1 MPKARIFDIIPFQ
14 DSGEALQN
22 SEPSLAVDPLDPT
35 QIIAGAFP
43 GVLTTYYNSTTGGT
57 AWFLSLPFLI
67 TSDKSLA
74 WKTDGSGAITATLG
88 FASATTDTDVGTEI
102 KTFFE
107 ATGGTGFDSPS
118 INTFNNGHFLD
129 QPWVRTGPS
138 DHVYVGYNDISAAVG
153 GKQASML
160 VSTNGGANY
169 TSVTLDRV
177 GAGIQDSPSIRE
189 AVNGDVVYAVFER
202 LNTFVERD
210 ANGNRYTSQVVVE
223 RSDNGGADGFKA
235 LGDGVVAGT
244 PTAVLAG
251 PPVSDVN
258 TPLTL
263 GQERVGGDLAIAVDP
278 NNAAHVVAVWGDAP
292 GANGA
297 GIVQLH
303 LAESFNSGASWV
315 QDKFV
320 TSQATRSN
328 QPAVSISS
336 TGAIGL
342 LYDNYDPATNKLSQ
356 HIVTTTNDF
365 VTFTDQTLATETN
378 ARPMNDG
385 QPYLGDFFDLTS
397 VGNTFYGVFSA
408 SNADNGTDAQ
418 FSNVIFGRNFT
429 GNSGTSS
436 FKLVDTDGNS
446 VASSIDP
453 YFFTYQLGD
462 SFGKIFLHTDA
473 GQNAYWL
480 MNDSVRVGD
489 GTNLQ
494 STGPT
499 WHVKA
504 LVDQDN
510 KGPDFSDLVWQND
523 NGLVAIWQLQG
534 TTPVQQHNLQQVDPS
549 WHVKAA
555 ADFDGNTVADVLLQ
569 NDNGTLALWELQNTA
584 TGPQFLPNGQFNIGQ
599 NPGSTWH
606 AVAAG
611 DFNGDGRAGILFFN
625 DDQLHAA
632 IWEMNPTVVAIGP
645 SGPFVQPGP
654 PIGPNGV
661 FTEQVNLPS
670 TGSTTW
676 KPVAVADFNGAG
688 KDDIL
693 WRNDNGAVAIW
704 EMTGTADGQSIAIKA
719 NGQFNITQIVDPS
732 WHVVAARDF
741 NNEGKAG
748 ILWQNDNGAIALWEN
763 FAEGPLGSGQATFTT
778 QLNITPQPNPSGH
791 LEWHVV

>member
-1 MPKARIFDIIPFQ
+1 MAKARIFDTIPFS
-14 DSGEALQN
+14 DSGENAQN

-35 QIIAGAFP
+35 QIIVGAF
-43 GVLTTYYNSTTGGT
+43 GVSPNPYFKSTTGGT
-57 AWFLSLPFLI
+57 AWFDDGSLFHN
-67 TSDKSLA
+67 DKSLA
-74 WKTDGSGAITATLG
+74 WKTDGSGAITATLVNG
-88 FASATTDTDVGTEI
+88 TTGINTY
-102 KTFFE
+102 FE
-107 ATGGTGFDSPS
+107 PTGGSSFGAP
-118 INTFNNGHFLD
+118 INQFAPGHVVD

-138 DHVYVGYNDISAAVG
+138 NHVYVGFNDFNSV
-153 GKQASML
+153 ASML
-160 VSTNGGANY
+160 VSVNGGVNY
-169 TSVTLDRV
+169 TQITLDRV
-177 GAGIQDSPSIRE
+177 GAGIQDNPSIRE
-189 AVNGDVVYAVFER
+189 AVNGSTVYAIFER
-202 LNTFVERD
+202 WNTVVEND
-210 ANGNRYTSQVVVE
+210 ANGARFTSQVVVE
-223 RSDNGGADGFKA
+223 RSDNGGASFTA
-235 LGDGVVAGT
+235 LGAGGNGVIAGT
-244 PTAVLAG
+244 PTGVFANTT
-251 PPVSDVN
+251 N

-263 GQERVGGDLAIAVDP
+263 GQERVPGSDLAIAVDP
-278 NNAAHVVAVWGDAP
+278 NNAAHVITVWLDAP

-297 GIVQLH
+297 GIMQLH
-303 LAESFNSGASWV
+303 LAESFNLGNSWAE
-315 QDKFV
+315 KFV
-320 TSQATRSN
+320 TSAATRSD
-328 QPAVSISS
+328 QAAVSISS

-342 LYDNYDPATNKLSQ
+342 LYNNYDPATNKLSQ

-365 VTFTDQTLATETN
+365 VTSTDQTLATESN
-378 ARPMNDG
+378 ATPPITFH
-385 QPYLGDFFDLTS
+385 PYQGDFFDLTS
-397 VGNTFYGVFSA
+397 VGNTFYGIFSA

-418 FSNVIFGRNFT
+418 FSSGVTFGRNFT
-429 GNSGTSS
+429 GNSGTAS
-436 FKLVDTDGNS
+436 FHLTDLNGNQ

-462 SFGKIFLHTDA
+462 SFGKMFLHTDA

-480 MNDSVRVGD
+480 MNESVRVGT
-489 GTNLQ
+489 GANLQ
-494 STGPT
+494 STDPS

-534 TTPVQQHNLQQVDPS
+534 TTPVQQHNLQQVDPT

-569 NDNGTLALWELQNTA
+569 NDNGLLAIWELQNTA
-584 TGPQFLPNGQFNIGQ
+584 TSGPQFLPNGQFNIGQ
-599 NPGSTWH
+599 NPGPTWH

-632 IWEMNPTVVAIGP
+632 IWEM
-645 SGPFVQPGP
+645 QPGGP
-654 PIGPNGV
+654 AIGPNGV

-704 EMTGTADGQSIAIKA
+704 EMTGTADGKSIAVKA
-719 NGQFNITQIVDPS
+719 NGQFNITQSVDPS

-741 NNEGKAG
+741 NPNDNKAG

-763 FAEGPLGSGQATFTT
+763 FTEGPPGSGQATFTT
-778 QLNITPQPNPSGH
+778 QLNITPQPNPPGH
-791 LEWHVV
+791 LDWHIV